1 MANEHINDNPFFV
14 SLSIE
19 GSQLEEVEVEITDPM
34 RTISEQIK
42 RIVEAFE
49 LQKMDSN
56 GTPITYL
63 LGQMREDSDH
73 VIFEF
78 QDEQGREQTLLDY
91 NVKSG
96 DRLVLVMHTNA
107 G

>member
-1 MANEHINDNPFFV
+1 MKVEEYFEHIQEYG
-14 SLSIE
+14 L
-19 GSQLEEVEVEITDPM
+19 LAKKEVGQNFLINTDAC
-34 RTISEQIK
+34 K

>member
-1 MANEHINDNPFFV
+1 
-14 SLSIE
+14 
-19 GSQLEEVEVEITDPM
+19 
-34 RTISEQIK
+34 
-42 RIVEAFE
+42 
-49 LQKMDSN
+49 
-56 GTPITYL
+56 
-63 LGQMREDSDH
+63 MREDSDH